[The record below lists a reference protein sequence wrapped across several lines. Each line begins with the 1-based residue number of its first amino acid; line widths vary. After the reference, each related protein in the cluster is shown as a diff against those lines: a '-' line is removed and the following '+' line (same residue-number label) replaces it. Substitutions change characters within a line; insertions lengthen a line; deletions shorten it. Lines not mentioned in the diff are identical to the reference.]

1 MIRGFSFSLFEL
13 VGSLL
18 AASAAPTQAAE
29 LRRVEYFL
37 PAVEYS
43 PSPEAFCPWRI
54 RDAIYADTK
63 VIAHLEANPDVDE
76 SDKGPLILGARA
88 EVHYL
93 RRILGPVHRITAS
106 PCCYS
111 RKPIYVR

>member
-18 AASAAPTQAAE
+18 AASAAPTQA
-29 LRRVEYFL
+29 V
-37 PAVEYS
+37 
-43 PSPEAFCPWRI
+43 SPEAFCPWRI

>member
-37 PAVEYS
+37 PAVECS

-54 RDAIYADTK
+54 RDAISADTK
-63 VIAHLEANPDVDE
+63 VIAHLEANPAVAE
-76 SDKGPLILGARA
+76 SEKGALILGEPA

-93 RRILGPVHRITAS
+93 RLIAGPMNRITTR
-106 PCCYS
+106 PCC
-111 RKPIYVR
+111 